1 VYKVFNSKLPKLY
14 KITKSAHRVGRW
26 ADKKNDCF
34 SAVVCVAPHIW
45 VKTAL
50 VVAVIGI
57 VVLII
62 CSKYAL
68 LALGADMG
76 DELLSLCCGEIGG
89 DILDEFAL
97 FPRNKITIVH
107 FNGVVSATE
116 RAG

>member
-1 VYKVFNSKLPKLY
+1 VDGQL
-14 KITKSAHRVGRW
+14 
-26 ADKKNDCF
+26 KKTTAF

-57 VVLII
+57 VILIV

-76 DELLSLCCGEIGG
+76 DELLSLCCGEVGG
-89 DILDEFAL
+89 DILNEFAL
-97 FPRNKITIVH
+97 FPRNEITIVH
-107 FNGVVSATE
+107 FNGVVSTTE
-116 RAG
+116 GAS